1 MPFFIFVTD
10 SYSRDRDEGLPE
22 EEKQDEA
29 SQPLK
34 PILKVDAVHSTAT
47 ES

>member
-1 MPFFIFVTD
+1 MPFFIFVTG
-10 SYSRDRDEGLPE
+10 SYSRDRDEGLTE

-34 PILKVDAVHSTAT
+34 PILKVDAAAT